1 MSRLRPVRCRVC
13 ARCLLLIKP
22 PTAPWFRLHPGFR
35 CGAVRFLG
43 WGRAGLSLCVV
54 VRPPPPFFPPLS
66 GSDVRLRMAP
76 TPGRRGR
83 VPILFLLFGSAHAQ
97 FGNLE
102 VKWQADAS
110 TGSKDARPSMGTP
123 ELMAKPDGKT
133 RSTNLRSLT
142 NERLEGIVTEFGLS
156 CDLCTNAGHWISR
169 VRSGGGCVGG
179 ESPPARTAQ

>member
-1 MSRLRPVRCRVC
+1 MQRISILIPFESLSAMHHGRNPSAGASVESCEPC
-13 ARCLLLIKP
+13 AHPCLY
-22 PTAPWFRLHPGFR
+22 TAPY
-35 CGAVRFLG
+35 
-43 WGRAGLSLCVV
+43 
-54 VRPPPPFFPPLS
+54 
-66 GSDVRLRMAP
+66 SDVRLRMAP